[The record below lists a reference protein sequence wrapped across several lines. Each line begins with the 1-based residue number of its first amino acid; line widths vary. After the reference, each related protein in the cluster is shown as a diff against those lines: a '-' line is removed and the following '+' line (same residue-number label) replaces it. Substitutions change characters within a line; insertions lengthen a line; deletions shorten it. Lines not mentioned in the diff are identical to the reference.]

1 MSSRSLSPSGTTR
14 RGSSYRPASPTVLA
28 SGIAPSVPLS
38 TSAATSVPMLV
49 QLASQMTPL
58 ELNAPI
64 LQTSTRKAFEIF
76 IPLFQAYVT
85 KRGTQPLSTLMAVN
99 VQTVYAERLSVSL
112 PDFLMMSSVDLMKA
126 ICGLHGVNVIG
137 VGFTDTLESVVMQD
151 TLEYDRTECELYMEN
166 FLALLHRVP
175 TLRDPLSGG
184 ATEAQLAK
192 AFIKGIFPV
201 FFRLLVDQRKPNTLK
216 AALASFTEFFSH
228 MDMYNTIALAR
239 RSSESLVGKPAPTRP
254 KAPFR
259 FPSRHEGHK
268 ALLSSTAPVSAP
280 ISGRGGCFNCQGAH
294 HYQACPQRSVCL
306 PCNSTSHACWASNCP
321 ARSRWESSRGV
332 KARVS
337 ASHPPVASSDAVA
350 PGTTVADMEALVTRL
365 VESRLLSVLGETD
378 PVRACLCASSRPILI
393 DTGCNHTICA
403 SESHSDSP
411 ITLSSTRR
419 KVEVAT
425 GALAEIT
432 GTAVVHG
439 LDSLFVPSFED
450 SLLSV
455 SQYTACHNACAL
467 FFCDSMI
474 GITLTPAI
482 KQLIND
488 ACTLARQRNLITLS
502 GVVSN
507 GLYTM
512 TPSKS
517 LYAGASFYA
526 TAELSS
532 LASLVRFFHE
542 AWNHASEDLM
552 VAIVQHNIFTNIPPA
567 LTTSAIRKYFP
578 LCPTCPIG
586 NLARIPPPPSS
597 SESRV
602 LSPGEE
608 IVMDCK
614 VFADNKGMRHQQ
626 TFGGCKFTL
635 TAIDVSTGY
644 HWGFLLKSQASLEQY
659 CETLRLEI
667 VSAGRTLR
675 RLRTDNAFVTNALK
689 AWCLL
694 HRVILSPCIPHEHYQ
709 IGLVERFHRS
719 LEDSIVK
726 CISNKPHLTMQYWGF
741 AYNDIIMKSNILP
754 TILRPT
760 TTPYELWH
768 GSKLDLKVTPMLP
781 FGSVVMAHIPLALQR
796 SLGPRSV
803 ETFVVGCSLAHVGGL
818 LLYNP
823 TTKRVIIRR
832 SFKTIGPTRPPSLTY
847 SLLLDYDSLVAVPS
861 PSDDLLVDSSLPVS
875 DVVPTVGLP
884 PTSIMPPPVSVT
896 QAVSRRTHVCRTYRP
911 SRISAVTSV
920 PLRCI
925 RAELRARLTATRN
938 ATFWSEPLPASSV
951 LVNQVAPV
959 FVAPSH
965 TPSIPRSYRD
975 LLLMPLGEERTGY
988 LDAVRS
994 EMSSM
999 ASMDAFS
1006 DLSIP
1011 LSDIPRSKIISS
1023 KFIFDA
1029 KFHPDG
1035 TFQKYKCRLVARG
1048 DRWIDHYS
1056 TKTFAGTVKSESV
1069 RLLLC
1074 IAAELDL
1081 ELLSVDVRT
1090 AFLYP
1095 TIPADEPIYMRRPTG
1110 LTDADMPLVVRLN
1123 KCIYGL
1129 PMASAQFREHSD
1141 STLRSLGFVP
1151 LASDTCVYQQHYP
1164 SGEVAYILVHV
1175 DDFGI
1180 AATTSTL
1187 AQQIKLDLQ
1196 RTYVLTSMDNFSYYL
1211 GLHITRDR
1219 AARSITIRQSGY
1231 IDDIL
1236 QTYSIPCDGSVPF
1249 PSTPMLAPST
1259 NSSQLDRT
1267 LLASRLIVDYQ
1278 ARVGSL
1284 IYLASQSRPDI
1295 LFAVTQAARQTSAP
1309 TIGDYT
1315 AVLRIFLYLA
1325 GTRSL
1330 GLCFHSGEGVV
1341 LYATVDASYANHL
1354 DRKSHTGCTLH
1365 IGKHSGS
1372 FHSRSKKQTIT
1383 ADSSTVAEFIAAHFA
1398 AKEIMWARSFLA
1410 ELGFP
1415 QPTPTILFEDNKSTI
1430 AMIENQSNTQRTKHI
1445 DIRYN
1450 MIREQVIQQVIRM
1463 EHLATTEMTSDALTK
1478 ALAPT
1483 SFLHLRPRLLGM
1495 LIRSRLSRCS
1505 KNLVIA

>member
-1 MSSRSLSPSGTTR
+1 
-14 RGSSYRPASPTVLA
+14 
-28 SGIAPSVPLS
+28 
-38 TSAATSVPMLV
+38 
-49 QLASQMTPL
+49 
-58 ELNAPI
+58 
-64 LQTSTRKAFEIF
+64 
-76 IPLFQAYVT
+76 
-85 KRGTQPLSTLMAVN
+85 
-99 VQTVYAERLSVSL
+99 
-112 PDFLMMSSVDLMKA
+112 
-126 ICGLHGVNVIG
+126 
-137 VGFTDTLESVVMQD
+137 
-151 TLEYDRTECELYMEN
+151 
-166 FLALLHRVP
+166 
-175 TLRDPLSGG
+175 
-184 ATEAQLAK
+184 
-192 AFIKGIFPV
+192 
-201 FFRLLVDQRKPNTLK
+201 
-216 AALASFTEFFSH
+216 
-228 MDMYNTIALAR
+228 
-239 RSSESLVGKPAPTRP
+239 
-254 KAPFR
+254 
-259 FPSRHEGHK
+259 
-268 ALLSSTAPVSAP
+268 
-280 ISGRGGCFNCQGAH
+280 
-294 HYQACPQRSVCL
+294 
-306 PCNSTSHACWASNCP
+306 
-321 ARSRWESSRGV
+321 
-332 KARVS
+332 
-337 ASHPPVASSDAVA
+337 
-350 PGTTVADMEALVTRL
+350 
-365 VESRLLSVLGETD
+365 
-378 PVRACLCASSRPILI
+378 
-393 DTGCNHTICA
+393 
-403 SESHSDSP
+403 
-411 ITLSSTRR
+411 
-419 KVEVAT
+419 
-425 GALAEIT
+425 LAEIA

-439 LDSLFVPSFED
+439 LDSFFVPSFED

-455 SQYTACHNACAL
+455 SQYTACNNACAL

-482 KQLIND
+482 RQLLDN

-512 TPSKS
+512 TPSPS

-542 AWNHASEDLM
+542 TWNHASEDLM

-578 LCPTCPIG
+578 LCPTCPLG

-597 SESRV
+597 TESRI

-626 TFGGCKFTL
+626 TFGGCKYTL
-635 TAIDVSTGY
+635 TAIDVTTGY

-667 VSAGRTLR
+667 VSAGRILR

-694 HRVILSPCIPHEHYQ
+694 HHVILSPCIPHEHFQ

-768 GSKLDLKVTPMLP
+768 GYKLDLKVTPMLP

-832 SFKTIGPTRPPSLTY
+832 SFKTLGPTRPPTLTY
-847 SLLLDYDSLVAVPS
+847 NLLLDYDSLVSVPS
-861 PSDDLLVDSSLPVS
+861 PSDAVCPDAPLPDSL
-875 DVVPTVGLP
+875 VVPTVELLP
-884 PTSIMPPPVSVT
+884 PLVLSNPVSVA
-896 QAVSRRTHVCRTYRP
+896 QAVSLRTHPCRTYRQ
-911 SRISAVTSV
+911 SRISTIPSI
-920 PLRCI
+920 PLRRI
-925 RAELRARLTATRN
+925 RAALRARLTATRN
-938 ATFWSEPLPASSV
+938 ATFWSELPSSPE
-951 LVNQVAPV
+951 LVSTPAPALV
-959 FVAPSH
+959 SPFPTS
-965 TPSIPRSYRD
+965 SIPRSYGD
-975 LLLMPLGEERTGY
+975 LLRMPLGDERTGY

-999 ASMDAFS
+999 DSMLAYS
-1006 DLSIP
+1006 ALTVP

-1029 KFHPDG
+1029 KFNPDG

-1110 LTDADMPLVVRLN
+1110 LTDADMPPVVRLN

-1151 LASDTCVYQQHYP
+1151 LASDTCVYQQRYP

-1187 AQQIKLDLQ
+1187 AQQIKQDLQ
-1196 RTYVLTSMDNFSYYL
+1196 RTYVLTSMDDFSYYL

-1219 AARSITIRQSGY
+1219 PARSITIRQSGY

-1236 QTYSIPCDGSVPF
+1236 HTYSIPCDGSVAF
-1249 PSTPMLAPST
+1249 PSTPMLAPSIH
-1259 NSSQLDRT
+1259 SSPVDRT

-1284 IYLASQSRPDI
+1284 IYLASQTRPDI

-1330 GLCFHSGEGVV
+1330 GLCFHSGEGIV

-1365 IGKHSGS
+1365 IGKTSGS

-1415 QPTPTILFEDNKSTI
+1415 QSTPTILFEDNKSTI

-1450 MIREQVIQQVIRM
+1450 MIREQVLQQVIRM
-1463 EHLATTEMTSDALTK
+1463 EHLVTTDMTSDALTK
-1478 ALAPT
+1478 ALAPNP
-1483 SFLHLRPRLLGM
+1483 FLYLRPRLLGM
-1495 LIRSRLSRCS
+1495 LIRSCLSRHT
-1505 KNLVIA
+1505 